1 MRPPTPFQWLIG
13 NSVVSLVL
21 MLGGLAVIG
30 MWLMGT
36 ASGWAALAAV
46 VIASVAA
53 RASEKVRDH
62 AAWEREW
69 NGGSGTG
76 LRLPRNWRLL
86 VGLAAWAWLAWLS
99 LLPNAGDPA
108 LALASG
114 VFWLA
119 SGFMAVVAVVRLIR
133 RGTSRAGGKAVI
145 VKACLPVPVGSPSV
159 RDAYASIADVVSA
172 TLGAGSRR

>member
-13 NSVVSLVL
+13 NCVVSLVL

-30 MWLMGT
+30 MWLTGT

-69 NGGSGTG
+69 NGGSRAG

-86 VGLAAWAWLAWLS
+86 VGLVAWGWLAWLS
-99 LLPNAGDPA
+99 FLPNAGDPA
-108 LALASG
+108 LTLASD

-119 SGFMAVVAVVRLIR
+119 SGLMAVVAVVRFVRL
-133 RGTSRAGGKAVI
+133 GTSRAGGRAVI
-145 VKACLPVPVGSPSV
+145 VKACLPVPVGSDTV
-159 RDAYASIADVVSA
+159 RDAYRAIEGLV
-172 TLGAGSRR
+172 R

>member
-30 MWLMGT
+30 MWLTGT

-46 VIASVAA
+46 IIASVAA

-69 NGGSGTG
+69 NGGGG
-76 LRLPRNWRLL
+76 AGIRLPRNWRLL
-86 VGLAAWAWLAWLS
+86 VGLVAWGWLAWLS

-108 LALASG
+108 LTLASG
-114 VFWLA
+114 VFWLV
-119 SGFMAVVAVVRLIR
+119 SGLMAVVAVVRLFR
-133 RGTSRAGGKAVI
+133 RGSGRLGGKAVI
-145 VKACLPVPVGSPSV
+145 VKACLPVPVRSDTV
-159 RDAYASIADVVSA
+159 RDAYRAIEGLV
-172 TLGAGSRR
+172 R

>member
-36 ASGWAALAAV
+36 ASGWAALAAII
-46 VIASVAA
+46 IASVAA

-69 NGGSGTG
+69 NGGSGAS
-76 LRLPRNWRLL
+76 LRLPLNWRLL
-86 VGLAAWAWLAWLS
+86 AGSVAWAWLAWLS
-99 LLPNAGDPA
+99 LLPNEGDPA

-119 SGFMAVVAVVRLIR
+119 SGLMAVVAVVRFVR
-133 RGTSRAGGKAVI
+133 RGTSRAGGKAIV
-145 VKACLPVPVGSPSV
+145 VKACLPVPARSPSV
-159 RDAYASIADVVSA
+159 KEAFRQTSN
-172 TLGAGSRR
+172 LGRLSSG